1 MNHLPA
7 GAANFA
13 TEPSDARPRLALV
26 LALHIVACCQSLVYV
41 AQFREDLHIVS
52 FDNGHLYAEV
62 LSVGLF
68 AIVSGLFVFARFSF
82 GYFLGFYFYTMILG
96 YLWIVEFSSARY
108 DHTLASVSA
117 TASAIAFLV
126 PALLITS
133 PLRQRLVL
141 SPRAL
146 DHLLSLILILGAAII
161 AAGAFYNFRLVGL
174 QDIYAFRGEL
184 GFPAW
189 LRYAIGATSNALLP
203 FAFACFVARGDRW
216 RAAAALLLLLLFY
229 PITLTKL
236 ALFAPFWL
244 LFLALLSRLFGAR
257 TSVVLSLFLPLSA
270 GVILGTL
277 VKSGALRYEQIEQ
290 FFGVINLRMIA
301 FPSVALDVY
310 SDFFST
316 HEHTHFCQIS
326 FLKPLMSCPYNE
338 YLSIVME
345 KAYGLGNLN
354 ASLFATEGIAS
365 VGPVL
370 VPLAVL
376 ACGLVIALANR
387 LSSGLPADFVL
398 LSGGIL
404 PQVFLNV
411 PLTTTL
417 LTNGAALLFL
427 LWYVMPRAM
436 FGARTPVPAAAS
448 LR

>member
-1 MNHLPA
+1 MSDLPA
-7 GAANFA
+7 GTANVA
-13 TEPSDARPRLALV
+13 PGPPDARLTLAV
-26 LALHIVACCQSLVYV
+26 FLALHIAVCCLSLVYV
-41 AQFREDLHIVS
+41 AQFRENLHIVL
-52 FDNGHLYAEV
+52 FDNSHLLVAL

-96 YLWIVEFSSARY
+96 YLWIVEFSNARY

-117 TASAIAFLV
+117 AASAIAFLM

-141 SPRAL
+141 SQSAL
-146 DHLLSLILILGAAII
+146 GHLLSLILILATAII
-161 AAGAFYNFRLVGL
+161 AAGALHNFRLIGL
-174 QDIYAFRGEL
+174 QDIYAFRAEI

-189 LRYAIGATSNALLP
+189 LRYGIGATSNALLP
-203 FAFACFVARGDRW
+203 FAFACFMARGNRW
-216 RAAAALLLLLLFY
+216 RAAAVLLLLLLFY
-229 PITLTKL
+229 PVTLTKL

-244 LFLALLSRLFGAR
+244 LFLVLLSKLFEAR
-257 TSVVLSLFLPLSA
+257 MSVVLSLFVPVSA

-277 VKSGALRYEQIEQ
+277 VKSGVLRYEQIEQ
-290 FFGVINLRMIA
+290 FFGPINLRMVA

-310 SDFFST
+310 SDFFSN
-316 HEHTHFCQIS
+316 HPHTHFCQIS
-326 FLKPLMSCPYNE
+326 FLKPLMACPYDE
-338 YLSIVME
+338 YLSVVME

-370 VPLAVL
+370 APLVVL
-376 ACGLVIALANR
+376 ACGLVISFANR
-387 LSSGLPADFVL
+387 LSSGLPAEFVL

-427 LWYVMPRAM
+427 LWYVTPRTM
-436 FGARTPVPAAAS
+436 FDTRTPAPDAAS
-448 LR
+448 PP